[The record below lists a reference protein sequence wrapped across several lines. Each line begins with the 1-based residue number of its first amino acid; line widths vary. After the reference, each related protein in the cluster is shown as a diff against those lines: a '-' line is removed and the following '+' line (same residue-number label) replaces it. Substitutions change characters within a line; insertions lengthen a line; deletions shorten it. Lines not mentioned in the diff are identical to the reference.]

1 MRLLNKLAY
10 ALCAVALLSS
20 CGDDDEYSRGEYP
33 LDGYDN
39 VSLPGTVRFEIEPV
53 DDADKAEKY
62 IYTCEVSRVNTEG
75 EATMPVVITENTD
88 NVFSVDPVVFN
99 DGESKAVMTI
109 RFPKAETGVP
119 YHLALKVTDENFSS
133 PYDQANYLDLTV
145 TCIKWN
151 DVGYL
156 SDSQGLYCEYYD
168 DFITGLYGV
177 TGDLTVPVKVQE
189 RDDKKGYFRLVDPY
203 EIYAQ
208 AFGAE
213 YDADPDGPRY
223 FYIDASNPNQVYIPE
238 LFETGLIL
246 DPAYG
251 SLMVWDM
258 AGYYLARN
266 DEASAAQYYGKYEN
280 GRITYPKG
288 ALLVGES
295 LDPEGGLY
303 PANNTG
309 NGAFYLQI
317 TQPEEQ
323 YVADPRY
330 DFDWEELFS
339 AGQYTSEILGY
350 NGTAAV
356 SKGTCYVTT
365 DGCDTIFANT
375 YGDLYKI
382 TNPYGTNAD
391 IYFTVKNGVV
401 GVPGADFAAQATGI
415 TVFGQNVYAR
425 INSDESSFSEKLI
438 NLNITYTN
446 EDGSIEYGS
455 GVDVISNITY
465 SEWGQGIFTYNG
477 LYGGQ
482 GLVQISKRDDAE
494 VYRLHDLFEEG
505 YDIDFTWNR
514 ETNEVAMEPQYV
526 CEMQGFMIGVMDL
539 VTSGFADVAVEGG
552 YVEDPRSYFDPATNT
567 FYFTTIYVD
576 LLSGQVLADESG
588 APLIGDK
595 ETLDVVSSVENG
607 KLRTVSLGDSF
618 KKVAKTAKASS
629 VRKFG
634 KKVNGVGLTPKKV
647 SKTPM
652 SRKTNLTRFATR

>member
-1 MRLLNKLAY
+1 
-10 ALCAVALLSS
+10 
-20 CGDDDEYSRGEYP
+20 
-33 LDGYDN
+33 
-39 VSLPGTVRFEIEPV
+39 
-53 DDADKAEKY
+53 
-62 IYTCEVSRVNTEG
+62 
-75 EATMPVVITENTD
+75 
-88 NVFSVDPVVFN
+88 
-99 DGESKAVMTI
+99 
-109 RFPKAETGVP
+109 
-119 YHLALKVTDENFSS
+119 
-133 PYDQANYLDLTV
+133 
-145 TCIKWN
+145 
-151 DVGYL
+151 
-156 SDSQGLYCEYYD
+156 
-168 DFITGLYGV
+168 
-177 TGDLTVPVKVQE
+177 
-189 RDDKKGYFRLVDPY
+189 
-203 EIYAQ
+203 
-208 AFGAE
+208 
-213 YDADPDGPRY
+213 
-223 FYIDASNPNQVYIPE
+223 
-238 LFETGLIL
+238 
-246 DPAYG
+246 
-251 SLMVWDM
+251 MVWDM

-266 DEASAAQYYGKYEN
+266 DQASAAQYYGKYEN
-280 GRITYPKG
+280 GRITFPKG

-339 AGQYTSEILGY
+339 AGQYTSEILGH
-350 NGTAAV
+350 NGTVAV

-526 CEMQGFMIGVMDL
+526 CEMQGFMVGVMDL
-539 VTSGFADVAVEGG
+539 ESSGLADMAVEEG
-552 YVEDPRSYFDPATNT
+552 YVEDPRSYYDPATNT

-576 LLSGQVLADESG
+576 LLSGQVLGDESG
-588 APLIGDK
+588 PLIGDK
-595 ETLDVVSSVENG
+595 ETLEVVSTVENG
-607 KLRTVSLGDSF
+607 KLRTVSLGDGF

-647 SKTPM
+647 GKTPM
-652 SRKTNLTRFATR
+652 SRKTNLVSFANR

>member
-33 LDGYDN
+33 LDGYEN
-39 VSLPGTVRFEIEPV
+39 ISLPGTVNIEIEPT
-53 DDADKAEKY
+53 EPTT
-62 IYTCEVSRVNTEG
+62 YTVEVSRVNTEG
-75 EATMPVVITENTD
+75 EATMPVEITDNTD
-88 NVFSVDPVVFN
+88 DVFTVEPVVFK
-99 DGESKAVMTI
+99 DGESKSVMTI
-109 RFPKAETGVP
+109 NFPNAEVGKS
-119 YHLALKVTDENFSS
+119 YHLALKVTDKNFTS

-145 TCIKWN
+145 SRVKWN
-151 DVGYL
+151 NVGYVN
-156 SDSQGLYCEYYD
+156 DEEGNIYCEYYD
-168 DFITGLYGV
+168 DFMTGLYGIS
-177 TGDLTVPVKVQE
+177 GDLTTYIQVQE
-189 RDDKKGYFRLVDPY
+189 RDDKPGYFRLVDPY
-203 EIYAQ
+203 RAYAK
-208 AFGAE
+208 AMGSYDEDGAPH
-213 YDADPDGPRY
+213 YM
-223 FYIDASNPNQVYIPE
+223 YIDATDPKKVYMPS
-238 LFETGLIL
+238 LFDSGMTL
-246 DPAYG
+246 DPNYG
-251 SLMVWDM
+251 SLIMWDM

-317 TQPEEQ
+317 TQPEVQ

-526 CEMQGFMIGVMDL
+526 CEMQGLMIGVMDL
-539 VTSGFADVAVEGG
+539 VTSGLADMAVEEG
-552 YVEDPRSYFDPATNT
+552 YVEDPRSYYDPATNT

-588 APLIGDK
+588 PLIGDK
-595 ETLDVVSSVENG
+595 ETLEVVSSVENG

-647 SKTPM
+647 GKTPM

>member
-33 LDGYDN
+33 LDGYEN
-39 VSLPGTVRFEIEPV
+39 ISLPGTVNIEIEPT
-53 DDADKAEKY
+53 EPTT
-62 IYTCEVSRVNTEG
+62 YTVEVSRVNTEG
-75 EATMPVVITENTD
+75 EATMPVEITDNTD
-88 NVFSVDPVVFN
+88 DVFTVEPVVFK
-99 DGESKAVMTI
+99 DGESKSVMTI
-109 RFPKAETGVP
+109 NFPNAEVGKS
-119 YHLALKVTDENFSS
+119 YHLALKVTDKNFTS

-145 TCIKWN
+145 SRVKWN
-151 DVGYL
+151 NVGYVN
-156 SDSQGLYCEYYD
+156 DEEGYIYCEYYD
-168 DFITGLYGV
+168 DFMTGLYGIS
-177 TGDLTVPVKVQE
+177 GDLTTYIQVQE
-189 RDDKKGYFRLVDPY
+189 RDDKPGYFRLVDPY
-203 EIYAQ
+203 RAYAK
-208 AFGAE
+208 AMGSYDEDGAPH
-213 YDADPDGPRY
+213 YM
-223 FYIDASNPNQVYIPE
+223 YIDATDPKKVYMPS
-238 LFETGLIL
+238 LFDSGMTL
-246 DPAYG
+246 DPNYG
-251 SLMVWDM
+251 SLIMWDM

-339 AGQYTSEILGY
+339 AGQYTSEILGH
-350 NGTAAV
+350 NGTVAV

-446 EDGSIEYGS
+446 KDGSIEYGS

-526 CEMQGFMIGVMDL
+526 CEMQGFMVGVMDL
-539 VTSGFADVAVEGG
+539 ESSGLADMAVEEG
-552 YVEDPRSYFDPATNT
+552 YVEDPRSYYDPATNT

-576 LLSGQVLADESG
+576 LLSGQVLGDESG
-588 APLIGDK
+588 PLIGDK
-595 ETLDVVSSVENG
+595 ETLEVVSTVENG

-647 SKTPM
+647 GKTPM
-652 SRKTNLTRFATR
+652 SRKTNLVSFANR

>member
-33 LDGYDN
+33 LDGYEN
-39 VSLPGTVRFEIEPV
+39 ISLPGTVNIEIEPT
-53 DDADKAEKY
+53 EPTT
-62 IYTCEVSRVNTEG
+62 YTVEVSRVNTEG
-75 EATMPVVITENTD
+75 EATMPVEITDNTD
-88 NVFSVDPVVFN
+88 DVFTVEPVVFK
-99 DGESKAVMTI
+99 DGESKSVMTI
-109 RFPKAETGVP
+109 NFPNAEVGKS
-119 YHLALKVTDENFSS
+119 YHLALKVTDKNFTS

-145 TCIKWN
+145 SRVKWN
-151 DVGYL
+151 NVGYVN
-156 SDSQGLYCEYYD
+156 DEEGNIYCEYYD
-168 DFITGLYGV
+168 DFMTGLYGIS
-177 TGDLTVPVKVQE
+177 GDLTTYIQVQE
-189 RDDKKGYFRLVDPY
+189 RDDKPGYFRLVDPY
-203 EIYAQ
+203 RAYAK
-208 AFGAE
+208 AMGSYDEDGAPH
-213 YDADPDGPRY
+213 YM
-223 FYIDASNPNQVYIPE
+223 YIDATDPKKVYMPS
-238 LFETGLIL
+238 LFDSGMTL
-246 DPAYG
+246 DPNYG
-251 SLMVWDM
+251 SLIMWDM

-317 TQPEEQ
+317 TQPEVQ

-350 NGTAAV
+350 NGTVAV

-526 CEMQGFMIGVMDL
+526 CEMQGLMIGVMDL
-539 VTSGFADVAVEGG
+539 VTSGLADMAVEEG
-552 YVEDPRSYFDPATNT
+552 YVEDPRSYYDPATNT

-588 APLIGDK
+588 PLIGDK
-595 ETLDVVSSVENG
+595 ETLEVVSSVENG

-634 KKVNGVGLTPKKV
+634 KKIDGVGLTPKKV
-647 SKTPM
+647 GKTPM
-652 SRKTNLTRFATR
+652 SRKTDLTRFATR

>member
-33 LDGYDN
+33 LDGYEN
-39 VSLPGTVRFEIEPV
+39 ISLPGTVNIEIEPT
-53 DDADKAEKY
+53 EPTT
-62 IYTCEVSRVNTEG
+62 YTVEVSRVNTEG
-75 EATMPVVITENTD
+75 EATMPVEITDNTD
-88 NVFSVDPVVFN
+88 DVFTVEPVVFK
-99 DGESKAVMTI
+99 DGESKSVMTI
-109 RFPKAETGVP
+109 NFPNAEVGKS
-119 YHLALKVTDENFSS
+119 YHLALKVTDKNFTS

-145 TCIKWN
+145 SRVKWN
-151 DVGYL
+151 NVGYVN
-156 SDSQGLYCEYYD
+156 DEEGNIYCEYYD
-168 DFITGLYGV
+168 DFMTGLYGIS
-177 TGDLTVPVKVQE
+177 GDLTTYIQVQE
-189 RDDKKGYFRLVDPY
+189 RDDKPGYFRLVDPY
-203 EIYAQ
+203 RAYAK
-208 AFGAE
+208 AMGSYDEDGAPH
-213 YDADPDGPRY
+213 YM
-223 FYIDASNPNQVYIPE
+223 YIDATDPKKVYMPS
-238 LFETGLIL
+238 LFDSGMTL
-246 DPAYG
+246 DPNYG
-251 SLMVWDM
+251 SLIMWDM

-317 TQPEEQ
+317 TQPEVQ

-526 CEMQGFMIGVMDL
+526 CEMQGFKVGVMDL
-539 VTSGFADVAVEGG
+539 ESSGLADMAVEEG
-552 YVEDPRSYFDPATNT
+552 YVEDPRSYYDPATNT

-576 LLSGQVLADESG
+576 LLSGQVLGDESG
-588 APLIGDK
+588 PLIGDK
-595 ETLDVVSSVENG
+595 ETLEVVSTVENG

-634 KKVNGVGLTPKKV
+634 KKVNGVGLTPKKAGKA
-647 SKTPM
+647 SM
-652 SRKTNLTRFATR
+652 SRKNNLVSFANR

>member
-33 LDGYDN
+33 LDGYEN
-39 VSLPGTVRFEIEPV
+39 ISLPGTVNIEIEPT
-53 DDADKAEKY
+53 EPTT
-62 IYTCEVSRVNTEG
+62 YTVEVSRVNTEG
-75 EATMPVVITENTD
+75 EATMPVEITDNTD
-88 NVFSVDPVVFN
+88 DVFTVEPVVFK
-99 DGESKAVMTI
+99 DGESKSVMTI
-109 RFPKAETGVP
+109 NFPNAEVGKS
-119 YHLALKVTDENFSS
+119 YHLALKVTDKNFTS

-145 TCIKWN
+145 SRVKWN
-151 DVGYL
+151 NVGYVN
-156 SDSQGLYCEYYD
+156 DEEGNIYCEYYD
-168 DFITGLYGV
+168 DFMTGLYGIS
-177 TGDLTVPVKVQE
+177 GDLTTYIQVQE
-189 RDDKKGYFRLVDPY
+189 RDDKPGYFRLVDPY
-203 EIYAQ
+203 RAYAK
-208 AFGAE
+208 AMGSYDEDGAPH
-213 YDADPDGPRY
+213 YM
-223 FYIDASNPNQVYIPE
+223 YIDATDPKKVYMPS
-238 LFETGLIL
+238 LFDSGMTL
-246 DPAYG
+246 DPNYG
-251 SLMVWDM
+251 SLIMWDM

-317 TQPEEQ
+317 TQPEVQ

-526 CEMQGFMIGVMDL
+526 CEMQGLMIGVMDL
-539 VTSGFADVAVEGG
+539 VTSGLADMAVEEG
-552 YVEDPRSYFDPATNT
+552 YVEDPRSYYDPATNT

-588 APLIGDK
+588 PLIGDK
-595 ETLDVVSSVENG
+595 ETLEVVSSVENG

-647 SKTPM
+647 GRTPM

>member
-20 CGDDDEYSRGEYP
+20 CDDDDEYSRGEYP
-33 LDGYDN
+33 LDGYEN
-39 VSLPGTVRFEIEPV
+39 ISLPGTVNIEIEPT
-53 DDADKAEKY
+53 EPTT
-62 IYTCEVSRVNTEG
+62 YTVEVSRVNTEG
-75 EATMPVVITENTD
+75 EATMPVEITDNTD
-88 NVFSVDPVVFN
+88 DVFTVEPVVFK
-99 DGESKAVMTI
+99 DGESKSVMTI
-109 RFPKAETGVP
+109 NFPSAEVGKS
-119 YHLALKVTDENFSS
+119 YHLALKVTDKNFTS

-145 TCIKWN
+145 SRVKWN
-151 DVGYL
+151 NVGYVN
-156 SDSQGLYCEYYD
+156 DEEGNIYCEYYD
-168 DFITGLYGV
+168 DFMTGLYGIS
-177 TGDLTVPVKVQE
+177 GDLTTYIQVQE
-189 RDDKKGYFRLVDPY
+189 RDDKPGYFRLVDPY
-203 EIYAQ
+203 RAYAK
-208 AFGAE
+208 AMGSYDEDGAPH
-213 YDADPDGPRY
+213 YM
-223 FYIDASNPNQVYIPE
+223 YIDATDPKKVYMPS
-238 LFETGLIL
+238 LFDSGMTL
-246 DPAYG
+246 DPNYG
-251 SLMVWDM
+251 SLIMWDM

-323 YVADPRY
+323 YVADPRF

-526 CEMQGFMIGVMDL
+526 CEMQGLMIGVMDL
-539 VTSGFADVAVEGG
+539 VTSGLADMAVEEG
-552 YVEDPRSYFDPATNT
+552 YVEDPRSYYDPATNT

-588 APLIGDK
+588 PLIGDK

-647 SKTPM
+647 GKTPM
-652 SRKTNLTRFATR
+652 SRKTDLTRFATR

>member
-20 CGDDDEYSRGEYP
+20 CDDDDEYSRGEYP
-33 LDGYDN
+33 LDGYEN
-39 VSLPGTVRFEIEPV
+39 ISLPGTVNIEIEPT
-53 DDADKAEKY
+53 EPTT
-62 IYTCEVSRVNTEG
+62 YTVEVSRVNTEG
-75 EATMPVVITENTD
+75 EATMPVEITDNTD
-88 NVFSVDPVVFN
+88 DVFTVEPVVFK
-99 DGESKAVMTI
+99 DGESKSVMTI
-109 RFPKAETGVP
+109 NFPNAEVGKS
-119 YHLALKVTDENFSS
+119 YHLALKVTDKNFTS

-145 TCIKWN
+145 SRVKWN
-151 DVGYL
+151 NVGYVN
-156 SDSQGLYCEYYD
+156 DEEGNIYCEYYD
-168 DFITGLYGV
+168 DFMTGLYGIS
-177 TGDLTVPVKVQE
+177 GDLTTYIQVQE
-189 RDDKKGYFRLVDPY
+189 RDDKPGYFRLVDPY
-203 EIYAQ
+203 RAYAK
-208 AFGAE
+208 AMGSYDEDGAPH
-213 YDADPDGPRY
+213 YM
-223 FYIDASNPNQVYIPE
+223 YIDATDPKKVYMPS
-238 LFETGLIL
+238 LFDSGMTL
-246 DPAYG
+246 DPNYG
-251 SLMVWDM
+251 SLIMWDM

-323 YVADPRY
+323 YVADPRF

-526 CEMQGFMIGVMDL
+526 CEMQGLMIGVMDL
-539 VTSGFADVAVEGG
+539 VTSGLADMAVEEG
-552 YVEDPRSYFDPATNT
+552 YVEDPRSYYDPATNT

-588 APLIGDK
+588 PLIGDK

-647 SKTPM
+647 GKTPM
-652 SRKTNLTRFATR
+652 SRKTDLTRFATR

>member
-39 VSLPGTVRFEIEPV
+39 VSLPGTVNIEIEPT
-53 DDADKAEKY
+53 EPTT
-62 IYTCEVSRVNTEG
+62 YTVEVSRVNTEG
-75 EATMPVVITENTD
+75 EATMPVEITDNTD
-88 NVFSVDPVVFN
+88 DVFTVEPVVFK
-99 DGESKAVMTI
+99 DGESKSVMTI
-109 RFPKAETGVP
+109 NFPNAEVGKS
-119 YHLALKVTDENFSS
+119 YHLALKVTDKNFTS

-145 TCIKWN
+145 SRVKWN
-151 DVGYL
+151 NVGYVN
-156 SDSQGLYCEYYD
+156 DEEGNIYCEYYD
-168 DFITGLYGV
+168 DFMTGLYGIS
-177 TGDLTVPVKVQE
+177 GDLTTYIQVQE
-189 RDDKKGYFRLVDPY
+189 RDDKPGYFRLVDPY
-203 EIYAQ
+203 RAYAK
-208 AFGAE
+208 AMGSYDEDGAPH
-213 YDADPDGPRY
+213 YM
-223 FYIDASNPNQVYIPE
+223 YIDATDPKKVYMPS
-238 LFETGLIL
+238 LFDSGMTL
-246 DPAYG
+246 DPNYG
-251 SLMVWDM
+251 SLIMWDM

-339 AGQYTSEILGY
+339 AGQYTSEILGH
-350 NGTAAV
+350 NGTVAV

-526 CEMQGFMIGVMDL
+526 CEMQGFMVGVMDL
-539 VTSGFADVAVEGG
+539 ESSGLADMAVEEG
-552 YVEDPRSYFDPATNT
+552 YVEDPRSYYDPATNT

-576 LLSGQVLADESG
+576 LLSGQVLGDESG
-588 APLIGDK
+588 PLIGDK
-595 ETLDVVSSVENG
+595 ETLEVVSTVENG
-607 KLRTVSLGDSF
+607 KFRTVSLGDSF

-647 SKTPM
+647 GKTPM
-652 SRKTNLTRFATR
+652 SRKTNLVSFANR

>member
-33 LDGYDN
+33 LDGYEN
-39 VSLPGTVRFEIEPV
+39 ISLPGTVNIEIEPT
-53 DDADKAEKY
+53 EPTT
-62 IYTCEVSRVNTEG
+62 YTVEVSRVNTEG
-75 EATMPVVITENTD
+75 EATMPVEITDNTD
-88 NVFSVDPVVFN
+88 DVFTVEPVVFK
-99 DGESKAVMTI
+99 DGESKSVMTI
-109 RFPKAETGVP
+109 NFPNAEVGKS
-119 YHLALKVTDENFSS
+119 YHLALKVTDKNFTS

-145 TCIKWN
+145 SRVKWN
-151 DVGYL
+151 NVGYVN
-156 SDSQGLYCEYYD
+156 DEEGNIYCEYYD
-168 DFITGLYGV
+168 DFMTGLYGIS
-177 TGDLTVPVKVQE
+177 GDLTTYIQVQE
-189 RDDKKGYFRLVDPY
+189 RDDKPGYFRLVDPY
-203 EIYAQ
+203 RAYAK
-208 AFGAE
+208 AMGSYDEDGAPH
-213 YDADPDGPRY
+213 YM
-223 FYIDASNPNQVYIPE
+223 YIDATDPKKVYMPS
-238 LFETGLIL
+238 LFDSGMTL
-246 DPAYG
+246 DPNYG
-251 SLMVWDM
+251 SLIMWDM

-295 LDPEGGLY
+295 LDPEGGFY

-356 SKGTCYVTT
+356 SKGICYVTT
-365 DGCDTIFANT
+365 DGCDTIFSNT

-539 VTSGFADVAVEGG
+539 VASGFADVAVEGG

-647 SKTPM
+647 GKTPM
-652 SRKTNLTRFATR
+652 SRKTDLTRFATR